1 MTVAAVV
8 GLAILILLVLLA
20 IKMPIA
26 LALGVTGALG
36 LMLLKG
42 TGYATDVL
50 GSAPFSTTYSFGLT
64 IVPMFILMGL
74 FAVRARIA
82 EYVFAVANHV
92 VGRAP
97 GGLGVATVMACAG
110 FAAVSGSSIGTAAT
124 MSKLSVSQMR
134 AHGYPASTATAL
146 VAVSGT
152 LGVMIPPSTFLVLY
166 AIMTNTSVAQVLAAG
181 VLPGLLSAAA
191 YIAYIMTFGA
201 RRIGRSTDSDDLGNA
216 VARARL
222 DASVAARL
230 EAAGR
235 RGGAARAGDRP
246 RSEEGSARG
255 ATTATV
261 DSRTATGTVMAP
273 GSVTAPTPAA
283 ARAAAAADVTRL
295 RDLPWRGV
303 VYIAILFAI
312 VLGGMYSGVFTSTES
327 AAIGALASV
336 VILIVENRKD
346 GIRVILSQIKGAL
359 LDTGST
365 TSMVFFIVVGSS
377 ILSAFF
383 IAARV
388 PEAVTDWVTA
398 LGLAPMLA
406 MALLLACLIPLG
418 MVLESLSILVITV
431 PILYPIAV
439 EFGFEP
445 VWLGIMVV
453 KLIEIGMVTPPV
465 GINAFVVAGATGVKT
480 ETVFKGVLPL
490 FLVDLAVTA
499 VLFLFPQISLFLP
512 SLVAPTAG

>member
-8 GLAILILLVLLA
+8 GLAVLLLLVLLA

-26 LALGVTGALG
+26 LALGITGALG

-42 TGYATDVL
+42 SGYATDVL
-50 GSAPFSTTYSFGLT
+50 GSAPFSTTYSYSLT

-74 FAVRARIA
+74 FAVRARVA

-146 VAVSGT
+146 VAISGT

-235 RGGAARAGDRP
+235 RGGATRAGDRS
-246 RSEEGSARG
+246 RSGDGSARG
-255 ATTATV
+255 ATATV
-261 DSRTATGTVMAP
+261 QAVDTRTPPGTITASTPPTSRATA
-273 GSVTAPTPAA
+273 S
-283 ARAAAAADVTRL
+283 ADATRL

-303 VYIAILFAI
+303 VYIAILFTI

-336 VILIVENRKD
+336 IILIVENRRD
-346 GIRVILSQIKGAL
+346 GVRAIVSQIKGAL

-480 ETVFKGVLPL
+480 ETVFKGILPL

-499 VLFLFPQISLFLP
+499 VLFLFPQISLLLP
-512 SLVAPTAG
+512 SLVSPTAG

>member
-1 MTVAAVV
+1 MTVATVV
-8 GLAILILLVLLA
+8 GLVILVLLVFLA

-26 LALGVTGALG
+26 LALGISGALG
-36 LMLLKG
+36 LTLLKG

-50 GSAPFSTTYSFGLT
+50 GSSPFSTTYSYSLT

-92 VGRAP
+92 VRRAP

-146 VAVSGT
+146 VAVAGT

-191 YIAYIMTFGA
+191 YITYIMTFGA
-201 RRIGRSTDSDDLGNA
+201 HQIGRSTDTDDLGNA
-216 VARARL
+216 VARVRL
-222 DASVAARL
+222 
-230 EAAGR
+230 
-235 RGGAARAGDRP
+235 
-246 RSEEGSARG
+246 
-255 ATTATV
+255 
-261 DSRTATGTVMAP
+261 
-273 GSVTAPTPAA
+273 
-283 ARAAAAADVTRL
+283 AAAAAARQEARGAGRGGVTTARRAAATEAVAEPIRL

-303 VYIAILFAI
+303 VYIAILFTI

-327 AAIGALASV
+327 AAAGALASV
-336 VILIVENRKD
+336 VILIFENHRE
-346 GIRVILSQIKGAL
+346 GVRAVLGQIKGAL
-359 LDTGST
+359 LDTGAT

-388 PEAVTDWVTA
+388 PETVTDWVSG

-406 MALLLACLIPLG
+406 MALLLLCLIPLG

-431 PILYPIAV
+431 PILYPIAI
-439 EFGFEP
+439 EFGFEA

-465 GINAFVVAGATGVKT
+465 GINAFVVAGSTGVKT

-490 FLVDLAVTA
+490 FLVDLGVTT

>member
-8 GLAILILLVLLA
+8 GLAILVLLVLLA

-50 GSAPFSTTYSFGLT
+50 GSAPFSTTYSYSLT

-74 FAVRARIA
+74 FAVRARVA

-134 AHGYPASTATAL
+134 SHGYPASTATAL

-222 DASVAARL
+222 DASAAARL

-235 RGGAARAGDRP
+235 RGGAERAGDRV
-246 RSEEGSARG
+246 RFGEGSARG
-255 ATTATV
+255 ATATV
-261 DSRTATGTVMAP
+261 EAVDTRTATSRTTTSTTP
-273 GSVTAPTPAA
+273 GASSAA
-283 ARAAAAADVTRL
+283 ASADVTRL
-295 RDLPWRGV
+295 RDLHWRGV
-303 VYIAILFAI
+303 VYIAILFTI

-346 GIRVILSQIKGAL
+346 GMRVILSQIKGAL

-388 PEAVTDWVTA
+388 PEAVTDWVTG

-480 ETVFKGVLPL
+480 ETVFKGILPL

-499 VLFLFPQISLFLP
+499 VLFLFPQISLLLP
-512 SLVAPTAG
+512 SLVSPNAG

>member
-1 MTVAAVV
+1 MTVASVV
-8 GLAILILLVLLA
+8 GLVIVALLVLLA

-26 LALGVTGALG
+26 LALGISGALG
-36 LMLLKG
+36 LTLLKG

-50 GSAPFSTTYSFGLT
+50 GSSPFSTTYSFSLT

-92 VGRAP
+92 VRKAP

-146 VAVSGT
+146 VAVAGT

-191 YIAYIMTFGA
+191 YITYIMTFGA
-201 RRIGRSTDSDDLGNA
+201 RRIGRSIDPDDLGNA
-216 VARARL
+216 VARMRL
-222 DASVAARL
+222 DAAVAARQ
-230 EAAGR
+230 EAR
-235 RGGAARAGDRP
+235 GAARG
-246 RSEEGSARG
+246 GV
-255 ATTATV
+255 ATAQPKAAEAV
-261 DSRTATGTVMAP
+261 VQ
-273 GSVTAPTPAA
+273 PA
-283 ARAAAAADVTRL
+283 RL

-303 VYIAILFAI
+303 VYIAILFTI

-327 AAIGALASV
+327 AAVGALASV
-336 VILIVENRKD
+336 VILVIENRRA
-346 GIRVILSQIKGAL
+346 GVRGVIGQIKGAL
-359 LDTGST
+359 LDTGAT

-388 PEAVTDWVTA
+388 PETVTA
-398 LGLAPMLA
+398 WVSGLGLAPMLA
-406 MALLLACLIPLG
+406 MALLLLCLIPLG

-431 PILYPIAV
+431 PILYPIAI
-439 EFGFEP
+439 EFGFES

-465 GINAFVVAGATGVKT
+465 GINAFVVAGSTGVKT
-480 ETVFKGVLPL
+480 ETVFRGILPL
-490 FLVDLAVTA
+490 FLVDLGVTTI
-499 VLFLFPQISLFLP
+499 LFLFPQISLFLP